1 MQRDAQDGI
10 SHQTVE
16 GALDEILFMLLKMR
30 ELAVQAASDTL
41 TSQDRAF
48 IQREI
53 DKLKEG
59 IDNIAAAMQLNK
71 RELLDADMAKE
82 ILEFTK
88 LSILAQSGLAIA
100 AQANQLPQAV
110 LSLLK

>member
-1 MQRDAQDGI
+1 MI
-10 SHQTVE
+10 QTAE

-30 ELAVQAASDTL
+30 ELAVQAESDAL

-59 IDNIAAAMQLNK
+59 IDSIAGAMRLNK

-82 ILEFTK
+82 LLEFTK
-88 LSILAQSGLAIA
+88 LSILAQSNLAIA
-100 AQANQLPQAV
+100 SQANLLPQAV
-110 LSLLK
+110 LSLASLYRYKGKF